1 MGGKVKQR
9 QLVPTVCPYCGC
21 GCGLYVV
28 VEEGVAKGIEYMG
41 EHPVCQGS
49 LCPKGNA
56 ALEVVYHPERLRYP
70 LKRENGGWKRI
81 GWDEAIELVA
91 TGLKRAYDGHGADA
105 LAFLASAKCT
115 NEENYLLQKLARLI
129 GTNNVDHCAR
139 LCHASTVT
147 GLIATLGSGAMTN
160 PIPGLVDSKCI
171 FIIGS
176 NLTENHPVI
185 SRWVWDAKE
194 QGAKVIVADPRYT
207 PTAWMADIFLKL
219 KPGTDITLINGLM
232 HIIVNEKLY
241 RQDFISGRTTGFEQ
255 LQELVAKY
263 DAATVEK
270 ISGVPSPLVQEAAR
284 LYAKAKTAAIIYCM
298 GITQH
303 TCGHGNV
310 IGCANLALLCGQVG
324 RRGTGVL
331 PLRGQNNV
339 QGACD
344 MGALA
349 TFLPGYVSVADES
362 GSGRIAQLWGRE
374 HLPDKPGLTV
384 VEMIDAAGEGKIK
397 GMYIVG
403 ENPVISDPHSRHV
416 EEALSKVDFLVVQ
429 DIFLSETARLAHVV
443 LPASGW
449 VEKEGSL
456 TGTERRVQWMS
467 KAINPIDETKADW
480 QIIAEIAGRLGF
492 NFSYSGPEDILREIN
507 KVIPLYGGITPE
519 RIKTHTGGLTWPC
532 PTPDHPGTPILH
544 DDTFGTADGLGR
556 FIPVEYQPP
565 LEPPDDK
572 YPLLLTTGRVV
583 LHYNAG
589 TMTRR
594 SAPLLRRS
602 PELFVEINPADAQR
616 LGIGADEGVRVATKR
631 GETTAKVNITNKVAP
646 GVVFMPFHFPG
657 TNILTVDALDERA
670 KIPELKVAACKITK
684 II

>member
-1 MGGKVKQR
+1 MKQR

-28 VEEGVAKGIEYMG
+28 VEEGVAKNIEYM
-41 EHPVCQGS
+41 EAHPVCQGA

-70 LKRENGGWKRI
+70 MKRENDSWKRI
-81 GWDEAIELVA
+81 SWDEAIALVA
-91 TGLKRAYDGHGADA
+91 TRFKQVYDVHGADA

-129 GTNNVDHCAR
+129 GTNNVAHCAR

-160 PIPGLVDSKCI
+160 PIPDLVNSKCI

-176 NLTENHPVI
+176 NLAENHPII
-185 SRWVWDAKE
+185 SRWIWDAKD

-207 PTAWMADIFLKL
+207 PTAWMADIFLQL
-219 KPGTDITLINGLM
+219 KPGTDIALINGIM
-232 HIIVNEKLY
+232 HIIVKEKLY
-241 RQDFISGRTTGFEQ
+241 QQDFISRRTTGFEQ
-255 LQELVAKY
+255 IQELVAKY

-270 ISGVPSPLVQEAAR
+270 ITGVPSHLFQEAAR
-284 LYAKAKTAAIIYCM
+284 LYAKAKAAAIVYCM

-310 IGCANLALLCGQVG
+310 VDCADLALLCVQVG
-324 RRGTGVL
+324 RPGTGVL

-362 GSGRIAQLWGRE
+362 GRGKIARLWGQE
-374 HLPDKPGLTV
+374 HLPSKPGLTV
-384 VEMIDAAGEGKIK
+384 VEMMNAIGEGKIK
-397 GMYIVG
+397 GMYIMG
-403 ENPVISDPHSRHV
+403 ENPVISDPNSRHV
-416 EEALSKVDFLVVQ
+416 EEALSNVDFLVVQ
-429 DIFLSETARLAHVV
+429 DIFLSETARLADIV
-443 LPASGW
+443 LPAAGW

-456 TGTERRVQWMS
+456 TATERRVQWMS
-467 KAINPIDETKADW
+467 KAIDPIDETKADW
-480 QIIAEIAGRLGF
+480 QIISEIANRLGF
-492 NFSYSGPEDILREIN
+492 NFNYSCADDILREIN
-507 KVIPLYGGITPE
+507 KVVPSYGGITPE
-519 RIKTHTGGLTWPC
+519 RIKGDIAGLTWPC

-544 DDTFGTADGLGR
+544 SDAFKTADGLGKI
-556 FIPVEYQPP
+556 IPVEHRPP
-565 LEPPDDK
+565 LELPDDE

-583 LHYNAG
+583 MHYNAG
-589 TMTRR
+589 VMTRR
-594 SAPLLRRS
+594 SASLLKRS
-602 PELFVEINPADAQR
+602 PELFIEINPTDAQK
-616 LGIGADEGVRVATKR
+616 LGITADEEVKVITRRGDTVAR
-631 GETTAKVNITNKVAP
+631 ASITNKLSP
-646 GVVFMPFHFPG
+646 GIVFMPFHFPG

-670 KIPELKVAACKITK
+670 KIPEFKVAACKITK
-684 II
+684 TK